1 MESVLVRCE
10 ERVRSVADVEVEAY
24 MYLVGDQSSLAR
36 SRRVSAQLTS
46 SRYSSTGH
54 TCMVRRTGVHSRHTA
69 LL

>member
-1 MESVLVRCE
+1 MESVLGRCK
-10 ERVRSVADVEVEAY
+10 ERVRSVADVEVEA
-24 MYLVGDQSSLAR
+24 YLVGDQSSLAR

>member
-1 MESVLVRCE
+1 MESVLGRCE
-10 ERVRSVADVEVEAY
+10 ERVRSVADVEVEA
-24 MYLVGDQSSLAR
+24 YLVGDQSSLAR
-36 SRRVSAQLTS
+36 SRRVSAQLTF